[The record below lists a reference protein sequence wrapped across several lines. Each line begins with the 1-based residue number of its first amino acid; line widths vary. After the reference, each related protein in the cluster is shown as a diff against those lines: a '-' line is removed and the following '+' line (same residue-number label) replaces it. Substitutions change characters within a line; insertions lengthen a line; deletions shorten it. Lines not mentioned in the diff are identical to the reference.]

1 MKNNANKWKKKPHNK
16 TRNTHTGKAPTTNWS
31 FSKAC
36 STLTFKSI
44 HFKLRAKIP
53 FHFVGIS
60 FFPSWTLND
69 LMMFAAFHPLDKF
82 TFLSVFSVWLI
93 FFFVCILGKLK
104 RIKDFPLSCFL
115 LRLFAKKCSVV
126 YIIRMFSKKST
137 ISVLNLAVFGFWDT
151 FFIISSVKHFGW
163 NLFYR

>member
-16 TRNTHTGKAPTTNWS
+16 TRNTHTHTGKAPTTNWS

-69 LMMFAAFHPLDKF
+69 LMMFTAFHPLDKF
-82 TFLSVFSVWLI
+82 TFLSVFSVWLFH
-93 FFFVCILGKLK
+93 FFSFLHFGKIEKNERFSIELYSGSFVCQK
-104 RIKDFPLSCFL
+104 
-115 LRLFAKKCSVV
+115 
-126 YIIRMFSKKST
+126 MFSCLHNSY
-137 ISVLNLAVFGFWDT
+137 VFKEIYNFR
-151 FFIISSVKHFGW
+151 FKFGCIRF
-163 NLFYR
+163 LGHILHYFEC